1 MKKFYAFLVVAL
13 SLLTL
18 SVSAQS
24 AYQLKG
30 RVVDRNGEPL
40 IGATIICKSN
50 PQQGVVAGADGYFTL
65 SVTPNEILMVNMLA
79 YESREIPVQGR
90 RTLVVELKDGNEQI
104 EEVVV
109 IGYGEQSA
117 RDVTGAITAVDMA
130 AIEQMPTTDVSQ
142 ALQGRMAGVVLSS
155 NDGQPGEEMNLVIR
169 GANSVTQD
177 NSPLY
182 VVDGF
187 PTEDFSMMDINPNDI
202 KSISILKDASAG
214 AIYGS
219 RGANGVVI
227 IETKSGRGKTTV
239 SYSGSLAIQQVAN
252 KMDVMD
258 PYEYVRYVNELSPE
272 YGSTLLE
279 KRDMT
284 LEDYRN
290 FPGYDW
296 QDELFQTALVHNHSV
311 TVTGSSDNTQYLFS
325 GSYLNQ
331 EGVVRSTGYERFQG
345 RIKVDQKLSRK
356 LTLGVNANYTY
367 GETDGALAA
376 EAGSSTSSWQ
386 SYLMYRVWSFSPI
399 DKGVLDS
406 DEGEEAE
413 VDVTRLNPVSS
424 AINTLRLVEQKAF
437 LGNITLKYQI
447 SPEWRWTSTFGINH
461 RVNDEKRFNGSKTY
475 AGYKHKYNTNGLN
488 GSYSS
493 DTRREW
499 VQENMLN
506 FKKKFNRNH
515 SLNGVAGFTLQNYTR
530 SNYGYNV
537 IQIPNDALGFSGL
550 ETGTPNKIRSTE
562 SQNRTMSFLGRLNY
576 SLLSRYL
583 FTVSFRADGSSKFPK
598 DNRWGYFPSAAIAW
612 RVNNESFLKRA
623 KWIDD
628 LKLRAS
634 WGITGNNRI
643 GDFSYYSALDY
654 VDHYS
659 MGNATPSSASG
670 ISSYANKALTWEE
683 TEQIDMGLDFSIL
696 KNRISLT
703 ADVYRKT
710 TRDLLLNAYVPFSTG
725 VGSAQLNVGS
735 VRNEGVEFTLETVNV
750 KTRNFSWSTSFNIA
764 FNRNEV
770 LELANGQTAFTT
782 NVSWTGDF
790 SATPLYIT
798 RVGGPISSFYGLI
811 WDGVYQVSDFNQ
823 MPDGSYE
830 LKSTVPDNG
839 NNRNIIQ
846 PGDIKYVDQN
856 GDGTIT
862 NDDMVVMGRTYPIHT
877 GGFSN
882 DFKWRNLT
890 LNVFFQWSYGN
901 DIMNANRIALEG
913 NYAGRTVN
921 QFTSYIDRW
930 SFDNQDSKNY
940 RAGGYGPRGYYS
952 TRTLEDGSYLRL
964 KNITVAY
971 DLPQKWIRRLS
982 LSKAQ
987 IYVSLQNLWTLTGY
1001 SGMDPEVS
1009 TVHSTLTP
1017 GFDYSAYPRNKTYTF
1032 GVKIG
1037 F

>member
-258 PYEYVRYVNELSPE
+258 PYEYVRYVNELNPE

>member
-1 MKKFYAFLVVAL
+1 MKRWQLWLVAL
-13 SLLTL
+13 LSCLTL
-18 SVSAQS
+18 SATAQTP
-24 AYQLKG
+24 YQLRG
-30 RVVDRNGEPL
+30 RVVDRNGNPL
-40 IGATIICKSN
+40 LGTTVVCKNN
-50 PQQGVVAGADGYFTL
+50 PQVGTVTGADGYFTL
-65 SVTPNEILMVNMLA
+65 KVTPNEVLVVSMIS
-79 YESREIPVQGR
+79 YEPREVPVQGR
-90 RTLVVELKDGNEQI
+90 RTLVVELSDSNEQI

-117 RDVTGAITAVDMA
+117 RDVTGAITSVDVA
-130 AIEQMPTTDVSQ
+130 AIEQMPTTDVNE
-142 ALQGRMAGVVLSS
+142 ALQGRMAGVVISS

-187 PTEDFSMMDINPNDI
+187 PTEDFSMMDLNPNDI

-227 IETKSGRGKTTV
+227 IETKSGRGKVTV
-239 SYSGSLAIQQVAN
+239 NYSGSLAIKQVAN

-258 PYEYVRYVNELSPE
+258 PYEYVRYRIELYPDSA
-272 YGSTLLE
+272 SSLL
-279 KRDMT
+279 DDAGMT
-284 LEDYRN
+284 LDDYRN
-290 FPGYDW
+290 VEGYDW
-296 QDELFQTALVHNHSV
+296 QEQLFQTALTHNHSV
-311 TVTGSSDNTQYLFS
+311 TMSGSSDNTQYMFS

-331 EGVVRSTGYERFQG
+331 EGVVISTGYERFQG
-345 RIKVDQKLSRK
+345 RLKLDQKLSPK

-413 VDVTRLNPVSS
+413 VDVTQLNPITS
-424 AINTLRLVEQKAF
+424 AVNSLRLVEQKAF
-437 LGNITLKYQI
+437 LGNLSLKYQI
-447 SPEWRWTSTFGINH
+447 TPELRWMSTFGMNH
-461 RVNDEKRFNGSKTY
+461 RMNEEKRFNNSKTY
-475 AGYKHKYNTNGLN
+475 AGFKHKYNTNGLN
-488 GSYSS
+488 GSYNS

-499 VQENMLN
+499 VNENTLN
-506 FKKKFNRNH
+506 FKKKFNRRH
-515 SLNGVAGFTLQNYTR
+515 TLNAMAGFTLQNYTR
-530 SNYGYNV
+530 SRYGYNV
-537 IQIPNDALGFSGL
+537 IKIPNDALGFSGL

-562 SQNRTMSFLGRLNY
+562 SQNRTMSFLGRVNY

-583 FTVSFRADGSSKFPK
+583 FTVSFRADGSSKFPE
-598 DNRWGYFPSAAIAW
+598 DNRWGYFPSAAVAW
-612 RVNNESFLKRA
+612 RINNESFLKRA
-623 KWIDD
+623 RWIDD
-628 LKLRAS
+628 LKLRVS

-654 VDHYS
+654 VDHYAL
-659 MGNATPSSASG
+659 GNSTPSAAAG
-670 ISSYANKALTWEE
+670 ISSYANKALAWEE
-683 TEQIDMGLDFSIL
+683 TEQYDLGLDFAVL
-696 KNRISLT
+696 KNRIRLT

-735 VRNEGVEFTLETVNV
+735 VRNEGIELTLETVNV
-750 KTRNFSWSTSFNIA
+750 KTRDFTWASSFNIA

-770 LELANGQTAFTT
+770 LELANGQTSFTT

-811 WDGVYQVSDFNQ
+811 WDGVYQLEDFNQ
-823 MPDGSYE
+823 LPNGTYE

-882 DFKWRNLT
+882 DFKWRNLA

-913 NYAGRTVN
+913 NYAGRAVN
-921 QFTSYIDRW
+921 QFASYSDRW
-930 SFDNQDSKNY
+930 SFENQDSQNY

-964 KNITVAY
+964 KNVTLSY
-971 DLPQKWIRRLS
+971 DLPKKVIRKLS

-987 IYVSLQNLWTLTGY
+987 VYVSLQNLWVLTDY

-1009 TVHSTLTP
+1009 TMHSTLTP

>member
-1 MKKFYAFLVVAL
+1 MKCCKFFMVAL
-13 SLLTL
+13 FALLALT
-18 SVSAQS
+18 VSAQS
-24 AYQLKG
+24 AYQLRG
-30 RVVDRNGEPL
+30 RVVDKNGEPL
-40 IGATIICKSN
+40 IGATVVCKGN
-50 PQQGVVAGADGYFTL
+50 PQQGTVAGADGYFTL
-65 SVTPNEILMVNMLA
+65 QVTAGETLVVSMLS
-79 YESREIPVQGR
+79 YETAEVPVQGR
-90 RTLVVELKDGNEQI
+90 RALVAELSDGNEQI

-109 IGYGEQSA
+109 IGYGEQNA
-117 RDVTGAITAVDMA
+117 KDVTGAISSVNMA
-130 AIEQMPTTDVSQ
+130 AIEQMPTADVSQ

-187 PTEDFSMMDINPNDI
+187 PTEDFSMMDLNPNDI
-202 KSISILKDASAG
+202 KSISILRDASAG

-219 RGANGVVI
+219 RGANGVII
-227 IETKSGRGKTTV
+227 IETKSGRGKTAV
-239 SYSGSLAIQQVAN
+239 NYSGSLAINQVAN
-252 KMDVMD
+252 KLDVMD

-272 YGSTLLE
+272 YGKSLLE
-279 KRDMT
+279 EREMT

-296 QDELFQTALVHNHSV
+296 QDQIFQTALTHNHAV
-311 TVTGSSDNTQYLFS
+311 TVSGSSDNTQYIFS
-325 GSYLNQ
+325 ASYLNQ

-345 RIKVDQKLSRK
+345 RIKVDQKITPK

-367 GETDGALAA
+367 GETDGAIAA

-386 SYLMYRVWSFSPI
+386 SYLMYRIWSFSPI

-406 DEGEEAE
+406 DEGDEAE
-413 VDVTRLNPVSS
+413 VDVTKLNPVTS
-424 AINTLRLVEQKAF
+424 AINTMRLVEQKAF
-437 LGNITLKYQI
+437 MSNLSLKYQL
-447 SPEWRWTSTFGINH
+447 SPAWRWTSTFGMNH
-461 RVNDEKRFNGSKTY
+461 RLNEEKRFNGSKTY
-475 AGYKHKYNTNGLN
+475 AGYEHKYNVNGLN
-488 GSYSS
+488 GSYNT

-499 VQENMLN
+499 VNENMLN
-506 FKKKFNRNH
+506 FKKKFNRRH
-515 SLNGVAGFTLQNYTR
+515 SLNGMAGFTLQNYTR
-530 SNYGYNV
+530 SRYGYNV
-537 IQIPNDALGFSGL
+537 IKIPNDALGFSGL

-583 FTVSFRADGSSKFPK
+583 FTVSFRADGSSKFPE
-598 DNRWGYFPSAAIAW
+598 DNRWGYFPSAAVAW
-612 RVNNESFLKRA
+612 RINQESFLRRA

-628 LKLRAS
+628 LKLRLS

-643 GDFSYYSALDY
+643 GDFNYYSALDY
-654 VDHYS
+654 VDHYPL
-659 MGNATPSSASG
+659 GNATPSSAAG
-670 ISSYANKALTWEE
+670 IASFANKALTWEE
-683 TEQIDMGLDFSIL
+683 TEQYDLGLDVAL
-696 KNRISLT
+696 LRNRIRLT

-710 TRDLLLNAYVPFSTG
+710 TRDLLLNAYIPYSTG
-725 VGSAQLNVGS
+725 LGTAQLNVGS
-735 VRNEGVEFTLETVNV
+735 VRNEGVELTLETVNV
-750 KTRNFSWSTSFNIA
+750 KTRKFTWTSSFNIA
-764 FNRNEV
+764 FNSNEV
-770 LELANGQTAFTT
+770 LELANNQQAFTT
-782 NVSWTGDF
+782 NLSWTGDF

-811 WDGVYQVSDFNQ
+811 WDGVYQLEDFNQ

-862 NDDMVVMGRTYPIHT
+862 NADMCVIGRTYPIHT

-882 DFKWRNLT
+882 DFTWGNFT
-890 LNVFFQWSYGN
+890 LGVFLQWSYGN

-921 QFTSYIDRW
+921 QLMSYADRW
-930 SFDNQDSKNY
+930 SMDNQDSQNY

-964 KNITVAY
+964 KNISLAY
-971 DLPQKWIRRLS
+971 NLPTKLIRKWGM
-982 LSKAQ
+982 SKAQ
-987 IYVSLQNLWTLTGY
+987 LYVSLQNMWTITGY

-1009 TVHSTLTP
+1009 THHSTLTP
-1017 GFDYSAYPRNKTYTF
+1017 GFDYSAYPRNRTYTF